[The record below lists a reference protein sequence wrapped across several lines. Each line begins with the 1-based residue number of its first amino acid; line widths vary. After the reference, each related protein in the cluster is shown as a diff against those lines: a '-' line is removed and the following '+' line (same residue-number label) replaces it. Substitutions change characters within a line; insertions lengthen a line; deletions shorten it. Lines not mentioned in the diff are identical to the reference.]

1 MTVNAD
7 SLQLLLFVLNHH
19 EQQWNNNIYF
29 NQYYEA
35 NILVMAITNGVQQGL
50 KKIMNITL

>member
-19 EQQWNNNIYF
+19 EQQWNNKIYF
-29 NQYYEA
+29 NQYCEA
-35 NILVMAITNGVQQGL
+35 NMLVMAITNGVQQGL
-50 KKIMNITL
+50 K